1 MTINAESSLIP
12 SGKAPAEEASVTLT
26 KRELLVLQLVA
37 QGMSWE
43 EVGEQLFVSI
53 NTAKTHA
60 KRIHAKLG
68 VKRRTHAVAKAKQLG
83 LLK

>member
-1 MTINAESSLIP
+1 MENNTESSLSP
-12 SGKAPAEEASVTLT
+12 RERAPDEGNPITLT

-37 QGMSWE
+37 QGMSWS

-68 VKRRTHAVAKAKQLG
+68 VKRRTHAIAKAKQLG